1 MIIDYELIAGVKVG
15 IEADQ
20 VYMMDEDEYVDEEP
34 TEVIYIHLGIVT
46 LSFIFN

>member
-15 IEADQ
+15 IESDK
-20 VYMMDEDEYVDEEP
+20 VYMMDEDENIDEDS

-46 LSFIFN
+46 ISFIFN

>member
-34 TEVIYIHLGIVT
+34 TEVIYLHLFFFTISII
-46 LSFIFN
+46 LN